1 MKVITIQIGTS
12 KKDISEANESW
23 INQQINR
30 RRKDGQEVCVEV
42 RIRTD
47 SLDFTL
53 ATPTCG
59 GRGGRRPQP
68 HEQEIFD
75 LWKVRGLTK
84 EDFTGGN
91 LVAFIKQLR
100 KMLGL

>member
-1 MKVITIQIGTS
+1 MKVITIKIGTS
-12 KKDISEANESW
+12 KKDISEAKESW

-30 RRKDGQEVCVEV
+30 RREDGLQVCVEV

-59 GRGGRRPQP
+59 GRGGRRPKPQ
-68 HEQEIFD
+68 EQEIFD
-75 LWKVRGLTK
+75 LWKERGLTK

>member
-1 MKVITIQIGTS
+1 MKVITVQIGTS

-23 INQQINR
+23 IIQQINR

-53 ATPTCG
+53 ATPNCG
-59 GRGGRRPQP
+59 GSHGRRPQP
-68 HEQEIFD
+68 NEQEIFD
-75 LWKVRGLTK
+75 LWKKHGLNESEFK
-84 EDFTGGN
+84 GGN
-91 LVAFIKQLR
+91 LVAFVKQLR
-100 KMLGL
+100 KMLG